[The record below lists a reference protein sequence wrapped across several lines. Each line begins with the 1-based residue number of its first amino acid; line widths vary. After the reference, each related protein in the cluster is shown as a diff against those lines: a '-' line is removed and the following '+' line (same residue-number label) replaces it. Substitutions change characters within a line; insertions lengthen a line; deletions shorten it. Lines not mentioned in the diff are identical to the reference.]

1 MHIGACKIVGQLVVV
16 RAARRPLIKTPELPS
31 NYTCVAELKVGAAV
45 LAAVVDD
52 IEPFSIPP
60 AAVWRQ

>member
-1 MHIGACKIVGQLVVV
+1 VHIGACKIVGQLVVV

-31 NYTCVAELKVGAAV
+31 NDTCVAELKVDAAV